1 MALNACLALGCTAC
15 RARVMFISVW
25 FYLPS
30 RENIFLLKGNHAKLT
45 KSFDIF
51 CCRGQNFLCLRI
63 KKCLA
68 CLIAAEKRGFIGDMA
83 LVIFS
88 LHSARCVVWDS
99 FIALR
104 DG

>member
-1 MALNACLALGCTAC
+1 M
-15 RARVMFISVW
+15 
-25 FYLPS
+25 
-30 RENIFLLKGNHAKLT
+30 
-45 KSFDIF
+45 
-51 CCRGQNFLCLRI
+51 CLRT

-68 CLIAAEKRGFIGDMA
+68 CLIAAEMRGFIGDMA

-88 LHSARCVVWDS
+88 LHSARCAAWDS

>member
-1 MALNACLALGCTAC
+1 M
-15 RARVMFISVW
+15 
-25 FYLPS
+25 
-30 RENIFLLKGNHAKLT
+30 
-45 KSFDIF
+45 
-51 CCRGQNFLCLRI
+51 CLRT

-68 CLIAAEKRGFIGDMA
+68 CLIAAEMRGFIGDMA

-88 LHSARCVVWDS
+88 LHSAWCAAWDS

>member
-1 MALNACLALGCTAC
+1 M
-15 RARVMFISVW
+15 
-25 FYLPS
+25 
-30 RENIFLLKGNHAKLT
+30 
-45 KSFDIF
+45 
-51 CCRGQNFLCLRI
+51 GQNFLCLRT
-63 KKCLA
+63 KKCPA

-88 LHSARCVVWDS
+88 LHSAWCAAWDS